1 MVMADPR
8 RAGVLGERLLARAE
22 RERDPAGAAVSLRI
36 LGLAARELQ
45 DPALAAA
52 RLRRSVAVAS
62 RARLAELAAQSRMSL
77 ALVLNDLG
85 RPNAALAEIG
95 RALSALDGLPLARA
109 RMQHGILLRR
119 LGRDEQAL
127 AAYTSALASFRRHD
141 DRLWQ
146 ARALTNR
153 GVLQTYRGA
162 FAQARADLGRA
173 EQLYRELSLPGAAA
187 QAQHNLGFVAASSGD
202 IVTALTWYDKADE
215 HFRRSGA
222 RPAEALI
229 DRAELLLAARLLPEA
244 HQVAQ
249 EAVEIA
255 AAARLGTLLPQAR
268 LLQAQTALA
277 AGDAEAAREPARL
290 ARRAFGRQHRDRWA
304 VHAEY
309 LQARAAPGRRTARLR
324 ALAGALDA
332 AGWPE
337 QALEAR
343 LYAAEGG
350 DPAALADLAAV
361 VPGRGT
367 ARLRI
372 RACHAQ
378 ALSRLHQG
386 DLAGARRALRAGLRL
401 LDQYRA
407 ALGAT
412 ELRVLSSAEG
422 GDLAALG
429 VRLALSQR
437 SARQV
442 LTWAE
447 RWRAATLRLP
457 PSTPHDDPDL
467 VRELAQLRRVTAE
480 LAGDSLD
487 AIRRARPLQRQRA
500 LEDAIRRRTWRADP
514 GASPVDA
521 PGSVDEITAG
531 LGPRALV
538 ELVEQDGRLLA
549 VVVAGGR
556 VRLCPL
562 LDAAALGPEIAALRF
577 AMRRLVLRYG
587 SPASLAAAE
596 AAARHGLRQLDDWLL
611 KPLTGLTGDRDLVVV
626 PTGALQA
633 LPWAALPSCAGRPVT
648 VAPSATAWARGTAN
662 RRADL
667 DERFVLVAAARPDH
681 AIGEVQALA
690 KLAPG
695 AHLLVGPQATVAATL
710 AAIDGARRV
719 HLAAHGGFR
728 ADNPLFSHLDL
739 ADGPLTVHDLTT
751 LRRAPDLVV
760 LSACDTGLSAVH
772 PGDELM
778 GLTAALLGAGA
789 RTLVASTGPVDDEA
803 TRELMLGLHERLR
816 AGHDPATALAAA
828 QAAAP
833 VERWATAYSFSCFG
847 SGAA

>member
-22 RERDPAGAAVSLRI
+22 RDRDPAGRAVSLRI

-52 RLRRSVAVAS
+52 RLRRSIAVAG
-62 RARLAELAAQSRMSL
+62 RARLPELAAQSRMSL

-85 RPNAALAEIG
+85 RPTAALAEIG

-127 AAYTSALASFRRHD
+127 AAYTSALAAFRRHD

-146 ARALTNR
+146 ARALINR

-173 EQLYRELSLPGAAA
+173 EQLYRELALPAAEA

-215 HFRRSGA
+215 HFRRSGS

-244 HQVAQ
+244 HQTAQ
-249 EAVEIA
+249 EAVELA

-268 LLQAQTALA
+268 LLQAQAALA
-277 AGDAEAAREPARL
+277 AGDTAGAREAARL
-290 ARRAFGRQHRDRWA
+290 ARRSFTRQERGRWA

-309 LQARAAPGRRTARLR
+309 LQVRAAPQRRIARLR
-324 ALAGALDA
+324 ALADALDA

-343 LYAAEGG
+343 LYAAGSG
-350 DPAALADLAAV
+350 DPDALADLAGV
-361 VPGRGT
+361 VPGHGP

-378 ALSRLHQG
+378 ALSRLHHG
-386 DLAGARRALRAGLRL
+386 DLAGARRALRHGLRL

-442 LTWAE
+442 LAWSE

-457 PSTPHDDPDL
+457 PSTPADDPDL

-487 AIRRARPLQRQRA
+487 AIRRTRPLQRQRA
-500 LEDAIRRRTWRADP
+500 LEDAIRRRTWRTGPA
-514 GASPVDA
+514 GSPVDA
-521 PGSVDEITAG
+521 PGSVDEITAA
-531 LGPRALV
+531 LGERALV

-556 VRLCPL
+556 VRLTPL
-562 LDAAALGPEIAALRF
+562 VEAATLAPEIAALRF

-611 KPLTGLTGDRDLVVV
+611 RPVAALTGDRELVVV

-662 RRADL
+662 RRTDL

-681 AIGEVQALA
+681 AIGEVHALA
-690 KLAPG
+690 ALAPG
-695 AHLLVGPQATVAATL
+695 AQQLVGPQATVTATL

-719 HLAAHGGFR
+719 HLAAHGEFR

-803 TRELMLGLHERLR
+803 TRELMLGLHQRLR
-816 AGHDPATALAAA
+816 AGHEPAAALAAA

>member
-8 RAGVLGERLLARAE
+8 RAAALGAKLLARAE
-22 RERDPAGAAVSLRI
+22 RDRDPGNVAASLRI

-52 RLRRSVAVAS
+52 RLRRSVAVAV
-62 RARLAELAAQSRMSL
+62 RARREDLAAQSRMSL

-85 RPNAALAEIG
+85 RPRAALREID

-127 AAYTSALASFRRHD
+127 EAYTSALAAFRRHD

-153 GVLQTYRGA
+153 GVLQAYRGG
-162 FAQARADLGRA
+162 FAAARADLGRA
-173 EQLYRELSLPGAAA
+173 EQLYRELSLPAAAA
-187 QAQHNLGFVAASSGD
+187 QAQHNLGFAAACSGD
-202 IVTALTWYDKADE
+202 IVTALTWYDRADE
-215 HFRRSGA
+215 YFRRSGS

-244 HQVAQ
+244 QQGAQ

-268 LLQAQTALA
+268 LLQARAALA
-277 AGDAEAAREPARL
+277 AGDAAAARVAELL
-290 ARRAFGRQHRDRWA
+290 AGRAFARQQRERWA
-304 VHAEY
+304 VLARY
-309 LQARAAPGRRTARLR
+309 LQARAGARQRPGRLR
-324 ALAGALDA
+324 ALAAALDE

-343 LYAAEGG
+343 LYAAGAG
-350 DPAALADLAAV
+350 DTAALDELATAD
-361 VPGRGT
+361 PGRGP

-378 ALSRLHQG
+378 ALSRLHHG

-407 ALGAT
+407 ALGAI

-422 GDLAALG
+422 EDLAELG
-429 VRLALSQR
+429 VRLAVSER

-442 LTWAE
+442 LAWAE

-457 PSTPHDDPDL
+457 PSTPHDDPEL
-467 VRELAQLRRVTAE
+467 VRELARLRRVTAE

-487 AIRRARPLQRQRA
+487 AVRRARPLQRQRA
-500 LEDAIRRRTWRADP
+500 LEDAIRRRTWRTAATAP
-514 GASPVDA
+514 TVDV
-521 PGSVDEITAG
+521 PGSVDEILAA
-531 LGPRALV
+531 LGERALV
-538 ELVEQDGRLLA
+538 ELIEQDGRLLG
-549 VVVAGGR
+549 VVAAGGR
-556 VRLCPL
+556 VRLHPL
-562 LDAAALGPEIAALRF
+562 ADTAALGLETAALRF

-587 SPASLAAAE
+587 STASLAAAE
-596 AAARHGLRQLDDWLL
+596 AAARHGLRQLDEWLL
-611 KPLTGLTGDRDLVVV
+611 RPLARAIGGRELVVV

-633 LPWAALPSCAGRPVT
+633 LPWAALPTCLGRPVT
-648 VAPSATAWARGTAN
+648 VAPSATAWARGTTA
-662 RRADL
+662 RRTDL

-681 AIGEVQALA
+681 AIGEAEALA
-690 KLAPG
+690 RLDPAAQLLTG
-695 AHLLVGPQATVAATL
+695 ARATVGATL

-719 HLAAHGGFR
+719 HLAAHGEFR

-803 TRELMLGLHERLR
+803 TRELMLGLHQRLR
-816 AGHDPATALAAA
+816 TGSDPAAALAAA

-833 VERWATAYSFSCFG
+833 PEKWATAYGFSCFG